1 MKKDALKDL
10 WDGLEKTTAPDTS
23 EIRKK
28 KVAALMGG
36 VAGDGLKP
44 ASAPFATLATATGAL
59 SGLARRVLRPVVW
72 APLAAAAC
80 IAAVLLLRTPAQP
93 TPDDSPAKVAPALLA
108 DGSPVE
114 FVPKNGLNPEQ
125 TLISE
130 AVVPENTEISEQI
143 ARSAGN
149 TVLGAMHNPR
159 VASPTAGVVVKNA
172 PICARTPE
180 NTTPCD
186 QKDRVLTTTPAETTP
201 VPAPATAPEPAGTEP
216 VIEPSPDPWKAM
228 EEEDRQSAKRLS
240 RKRRAS
246 IAVFGAGGALSQ
258 AKGPIHKSNTVAVNN
273 DMAYNGPGSYGDLGG
288 EAASNLPSN
297 PPSNPASNPESNPL
311 GERATHDLPLNFGI
325 SLRIPV
331 TPRLSLESGIA
342 YGFLHSTAGNLHYL
356 GVPLYLQCD
365 VFRGQRAGVYVSG
378 GGSLSY
384 CIAGGGKEHPW
395 QPSASVSAGAE
406 YRIFKGVSVFGEASF
421 SHYFDDG
428 SSLETYY
435 SLNSDTPSF
444 RAGLRFTMSK

>member
-44 ASAPFATLATATGAL
+44 ASARFATLATATGAL

-93 TPDDSPAKVAPALLA
+93 TLVAEPAQVAPGLLA

-114 FVPKNGLNPEQ
+114 FVPK
-125 TLISE
+125 
-130 AVVPENTEISEQI
+130 NTEISEQI

-159 VASPTAGVVVKNA
+159 VASPTSGFVVKNA

-216 VIEPSPDPWKAM
+216 AIEPSPDPWKAM
-228 EEEDRQSAKRLS
+228 EEEDRQSAKRLA

-258 AKGPIHKSNTVAVNN
+258 AKGPIHKSNTVALINEKEYE
-273 DMAYNGPGSYGDLGG
+273 MAYSGPESSWDLTVD
-288 EAASNLPSN
+288 APSN
-297 PPSNPASNPESNPL
+297 PPSNPESNPL
-311 GERATHDLPLNFGI
+311 GERATHDLPLNFGF

-331 TPRLSLESGIA
+331 APRLSLESGIT

-365 VFRGQRAGVYVSG
+365 VFRGQRVGVYVSG

-406 YRIFKGVSVFGEASF
+406 YRIFKDVSVFGEASF

-444 RAGLRFTMSK
+444 RAGLRFVLSK

>member
-1 MKKDALKDL
+1 MKKEDALKKM
-10 WDGLEKTTAPDTS
+10 WAELEANPVPEDISARKAKFASLMAAAP
-23 EIRKK
+23 
-28 KVAALMGG
+28 
-36 VAGDGLKP
+36 
-44 ASAPFATLATATGAL
+44 GAL
-59 SGLARRVLRPVVW
+59 SGPARRVLRPVVW
-72 APLAAAAC
+72 APLAAAA
-80 IAAVLLLRTPAQP
+80 AVALFLVLHRPSG
-93 TPDDSPAKVAPALLA
+93 DS
-108 DGSPVE
+108 SVE
-114 FVPKNGLNPEQ
+114 FVPKNGPNSEQ

-130 AVVPENTEISEQI
+130 AFVPKNAETSEQI
-143 ARSAGN
+143 SRSAGN

-180 NTTPCD
+180 NTT
-186 QKDRVLTTTPAETTP
+186 

-216 VIEPSPDPWKAM
+216 AIEPSPDPWKAM
-228 EEEDRQSAKRLS
+228 EEEDRQSAKRLA

-258 AKGPIHKSNTVAVNN
+258 AKGPIHKSNTVALINEMEYSGE
-273 DMAYNGPGSYGDLGG
+273 MAYSGPGSYGDLGG
-288 EAASNLPSN
+288 EAASNPPSN
-297 PPSNPASNPESNPL
+297 PPSNPASNPASNPL
-311 GERATHDLPLNFGI
+311 GERATHDLPLSFGF

-331 TPRLSLESGIA
+331 APRLSLESGIT

-444 RAGLRFTMSK
+444 RAGLRFVLSK

>member
-93 TPDDSPAKVAPALLA
+93 TLVAEPAQTAPGLLA

-130 AVVPENTEISEQI
+130 AFVPKNGQISEQI
-143 ARSAGN
+143 ARSARN

-180 NTTPCD
+180 
-186 QKDRVLTTTPAETTP
+186 TTP

-216 VIEPSPDPWKAM
+216 AIEPSPDPWKAM
-228 EEEDRQSAKRLS
+228 EEEDRQSAKRLA
-240 RKRRAS
+240 RKRSAS

-258 AKGPIHKSNTVAVNN
+258 AKGPIHKSNTVALINEMEYSGE
-273 DMAYNGPGSYGDLGG
+273 MAYNGPGSYGDLGG
-288 EAASNLPSN
+288 EAASNPPSN
-297 PPSNPASNPESNPL
+297 PESNPASNPASNPL
-311 GERATHDLPLNFGI
+311 GERATHDLPLNFGF

-331 TPRLSLESGIA
+331 APRLSLESGIT

-444 RAGLRFTMSK
+444 RAGLRFVLSK

>member
-36 VAGDGLKP
+36 VAGDGLRP
-44 ASAPFATLATATGAL
+44 ASAPFATLTTATGAL

-80 IAAVLLLRTPAQP
+80 IAAVLLLRTPTQP

-130 AVVPENTEISEQI
+130 AFVPENTEISEQI

-159 VASPTAGVVVKNA
+159 VASPTEGVVVKNA
-172 PICARTPE
+172 PICARTP
-180 NTTPCD
+180 
-186 QKDRVLTTTPAETTP
+186 ETTP

-216 VIEPSPDPWKAM
+216 AIEPSPDPWKAM
-228 EEEDRQSAKRLS
+228 EEEDRQSAKRLA

-273 DMAYNGPGSYGDLGG
+273 DMAYSGPGSYGDLGG
-288 EAASNLPSN
+288 EAASN
-297 PPSNPASNPESNPL
+297 PASNPESNSL

-331 TPRLSLESGIA
+331 APRLSLESGIT

-365 VFRGQRAGVYVSG
+365 VFRGQHAGVYVSG

>member
-59 SGLARRVLRPVVW
+59 SGLARRVFRPVVW

-93 TPDDSPAKVAPALLA
+93 ALVAEPAQTAPGLLA

-130 AVVPENTEISEQI
+130 AFVPENTEISEQI

-180 NTTPCD
+180 TT
-186 QKDRVLTTTPAETTP
+186 
-201 VPAPATAPEPAGTEP
+201 PAPATAPEPAGTEP
-216 VIEPSPDPWKAM
+216 AIDPSPDPWKAM
-228 EEEDRQSAKRLS
+228 EEEDRQSAKRLA

-258 AKGPIHKSNTVAVNN
+258 AKGPIHKSNTVALINEMEYSGE
-273 DMAYNGPGSYGDLGG
+273 MAYNGPEANWDLTV
-288 EAASNLPSN
+288 EA
-297 PPSNPASNPESNPL
+297 PSNPASNPESNPL
-311 GERATHDLPLNFGI
+311 GERATHDLPLNFGF

-331 TPRLSLESGIA
+331 APRLSLESGIT

-444 RAGLRFTMSK
+444 RAGLRFVLSR